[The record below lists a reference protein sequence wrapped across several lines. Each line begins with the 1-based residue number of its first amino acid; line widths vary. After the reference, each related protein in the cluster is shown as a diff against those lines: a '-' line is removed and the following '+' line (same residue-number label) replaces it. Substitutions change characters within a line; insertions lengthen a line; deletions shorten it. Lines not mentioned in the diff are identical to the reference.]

1 MIGYINI
8 NSVRNKFEMLSNSIK
23 DNLDILM
30 VSDTKLNSISPI
42 NQFTIERY
50 AAPVGFDRN
59 RRGAGIL

>member
-1 MIGYINI
+1 MQ
-8 NSVRNKFEMLSNSIK
+8 NKFEMLSNSIK
-23 DNLDILM
+23 DNLDILT

-50 AAPVGFDRN
+50 AAPIGFDRN